1 MAVCAPMWWMGGEL
15 AFGNY
20 PSLSPYPSS
29 LPSPLPF
36 QLQAA
41 MWVGAAVATAVYG
54 ELFESMWDPAR
65 SNR

>member
-1 MAVCAPMWWMGGEL
+1 VAVCTYADGGGEL
-15 AFGNY
+15 A
-20 PSLSPYPSS
+20 SATAHLLLPSS
-29 LPSPLPF
+29 PPLPLSPF